1 MITLFDYDYDL
12 FQIRGILYK
21 KSKFIII
28 NPGNQISILLPLMS
42 ILKWESMRKP
52 HKISSI
58 IEIDEKCEEFLLKCI
73 TNALID
79 LNQEGN
85 IHATV

>member
-12 FQIRGILYK
+12 FQIRGILHK

-28 NPGNQISILLPLMS
+28 NPGNQINVLLPLMP

-52 HKISSI
+52 YKISSI
-58 IEIDEKCEEFLLKCI
+58 IGLDNCEEFINKCI
-73 TNALID
+73 INAFID